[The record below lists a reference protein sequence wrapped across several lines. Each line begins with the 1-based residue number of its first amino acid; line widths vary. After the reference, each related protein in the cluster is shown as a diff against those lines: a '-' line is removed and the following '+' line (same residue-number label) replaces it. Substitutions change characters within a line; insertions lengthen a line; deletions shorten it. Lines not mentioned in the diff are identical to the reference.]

1 MPKGVEKQDLAN
13 SGTAQNQASTL
24 TGNAAGIYGGLEP
37 TLQAQASAPSGY
49 TPTQMAS
56 MNTAGQQSAGGSQA
70 ATVGQGG
77 LYEARTGNA
86 GGAQNAIGAGTRAA
100 GANLSKAAVGTAVD
114 NADLQ
119 QKQRQSALAGLGG
132 LYDTELG
139 GSEKALGLSNEAL
152 TGAEKSSEWNN
163 GMANPWNQ
171 LMMQGI
177 QSAAM
182 GAGG

>member
-1 MPKGVEKQDLAN
+1 MPKGVEKNQLLN
-13 SGTAQNQASTL
+13 SGTAQSQASTL
-24 TGNAAGIYGGLEP
+24 SGNAGNIYGGLEP
-37 TLQAQASAPSGY
+37 TLQAQAAAPSGY

-119 QKQRQSALAGLGG
+119 QKQRQSALSGLGG

-139 GSEKALGLSNEAL
+139 GAEKNLGLSNEAL
-152 TGAEKSSEWNN
+152 QGAD
-163 GMANPWNQ
+163 
-171 LMMQGI
+171 
-177 QSAAM
+177 QSAANNPWM
-182 GAGG
+182 KLLQSGIAAGGQVGAAALGG